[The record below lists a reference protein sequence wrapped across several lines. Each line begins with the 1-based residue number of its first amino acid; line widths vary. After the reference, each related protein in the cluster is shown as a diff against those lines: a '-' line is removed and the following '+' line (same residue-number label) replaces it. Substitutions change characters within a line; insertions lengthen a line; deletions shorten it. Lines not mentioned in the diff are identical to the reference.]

1 MRICALCLLSAL
13 FLVLVGGTA
22 FAQGR
27 DVLSVQQLALAD
39 CAGQALAVEQAMQ
52 TAAPGGDHLA
62 AVARADALLRVA
74 INRYVAVGR
83 VAAFRRRA
91 ALALA
96 AETMRMQLAV
106 QISGDADRAIDRA
119 DRDVEEACRRY
130 LE

>member
-62 AVARADALLRVA
+62 A
-74 INRYVAVGR
+74 
-83 VAAFRRRA
+83 
-91 ALALA
+91 
-96 AETMRMQLAV
+96 ETMRMQLAV

-119 DRDVEEACRRY
+119 DRDVEAACRRY